1 MRWIIMGLLLISV
14 VGCASHT
21 PGPQTGGW
29 RLPNCNIRV
38 YGRNPVFGCN
48 TSGMTIPVGR

>member
-1 MRWIIMGLLLISV
+1 MRWILMGLLLISV

-21 PGPQTGGW
+21 PGPQMGGW
-29 RLPNCNIRV
+29 RLPNGKIRV